1 MKEEIR
7 WQWSHFKELKT
18 DQWHNLL
25 QLRINVFV
33 VEQKCAYPELDGKD
47 PECIHVWGERN
58 GRVVAVARVVPPG
71 LSYHEVSL
79 GRVATLEVN
88 RGEGIGRKLMDFCI
102 QTITTEFGRLPI
114 RISAQTY
121 LTPFYR
127 SLGFEDTGK
136 EYLEDDIPHVEMY
149 RSAR

>member
-1 MKEEIR
+1 MKEETH
-7 WQWSHFKELKT
+7 WQWSHFKGLTAE
-18 DQWHNLL
+18 QWHNLL

-33 VEQKCAYPELDGKD
+33 VEQNCAYPELDGKD
-47 PECIHVWGERN
+47 PDCIHVWAERN

-79 GRVATLEVN
+79 GRVAIMEPH
-88 RGEGIGRKLMDFCI
+88 RREGLGRKLMDFCL
-102 QTITTEFGRLPI
+102 QTITAEFGRLPI

-121 LTPFYR
+121 LLPFYQ

-136 EYLEDDIPHVEMY
+136 EYLEDDIPHVQMY